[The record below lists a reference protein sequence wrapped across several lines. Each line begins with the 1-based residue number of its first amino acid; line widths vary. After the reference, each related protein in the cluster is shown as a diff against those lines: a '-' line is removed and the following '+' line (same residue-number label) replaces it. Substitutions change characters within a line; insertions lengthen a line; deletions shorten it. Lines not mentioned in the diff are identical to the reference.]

1 MESITTIT
9 SNANIA
15 NIGNLGG
22 WPIWTTRDWKY
33 ANVKW
38 TTTTTRI
45 RANVKP
51 LQTTWNG
58 ENRATYKLKQHATS
72 QCGVLTHPQA
82 P

>member
-45 RANVKP
+45 RAMSNLFKP
-51 LQTTWNG
+51 LRMVGT
-58 ENRATYKLKQHATS
+58 
-72 QCGVLTHPQA
+72 
-82 P
+82 